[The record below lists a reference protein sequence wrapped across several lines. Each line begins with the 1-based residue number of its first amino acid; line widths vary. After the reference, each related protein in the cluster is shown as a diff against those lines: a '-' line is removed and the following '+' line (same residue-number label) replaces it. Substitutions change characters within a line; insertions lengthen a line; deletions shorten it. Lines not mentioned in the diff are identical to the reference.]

1 MSRQHLISALF
12 STVLTTLPAESSST
26 PQTRTHNLHSE
37 ILLGLSIGTNITD
50 AIRRH
55 GISDDSKCVI
65 VVRIGGS
72 QSTEEVWSGM
82 NSLVRGDI
90 GSLGELDEGKTADWG
105 RVDKVSWKVL
115 GQATESKLMRQV
127 YKVAEMNQLKD
138 PDLLEKKIAAVE
150 SAVAIKSVT

>member
-1 MSRQHLISALF
+1 
-12 STVLTTLPAESSST
+12 
-26 PQTRTHNLHSE
+26 
-37 ILLGLSIGTNITD
+37 
-50 AIRRH
+50 
-55 GISDDSKCVI
+55 
-65 VVRIGGS
+65 
-72 QSTEEVWSGM
+72 M